1 LFINAITFAYK
12 RDAKAA
18 QTVVNILYT
27 PTIYMPQIIKISAL
41 GNIAELFNTK
51 KSTTTNS
58 NNPQMRKRHW
68 ALGTMLI
75 LGGSWITHTTTATIA
90 TSESQPVE
98 LTSISAQTSVP
109 ELGKK
114 GLELIVSP
122 LENASVVMPAEPEE
136 VFSTIRHTVKKGESL
151 GIIFR
156 KKSLDLSLPY
166 KISQHEIAK
175 QLVSLSIGKEL
186 EFKLDQTKN
195 LREISYPIGALERL
209 AVVINDNKI
218 TSAVVEEVPFTT
230 LQKTVSA
237 EIDSS
242 LYLSALDS
250 GLSNNM
256 IMEMI
261 RIFGW
266 DVDFVLDIRKGDS
279 FHVIYTEYHLGDQ
292 KLSDGD
298 ILAAEF
304 TTQGQTYR
312 AIRFEDDEGHASFY
326 TPQGESMLGTFLRSP
341 VEFSRI
347 SSRFGKR
354 KHPISKKWKAHK
366 GVDYA
371 APRGTPVRATADGKV
386 SLAGRKGG
394 YGNTVVL
401 RHAGRFSTLYAH
413 MNGFAKGIRSG
424 SRVKQGQIIGYVG
437 STGYSTGPHLHYE
450 FRVNGVHRNS
460 LTYKTPKASSV
471 RAELKAE
478 FLQLA
483 ERRSEELNKI
493 QSSYQLAKL
502 SGGSNA
508 GL

>member
-1 LFINAITFAYK
+1 MPHRT
-12 RDAKAA
+12 
-18 QTVVNILYT
+18 QTSI
-27 PTIYMPQIIKISAL
+27 L
-41 GNIAELFNTK
+41 GNLVAILRTNQVKPA
-51 KSTTTNS
+51 NS
-58 NNPQMRKRHW
+58 NKPHLRKRHW
-68 ALGTMLI
+68 VLGTMVI
-75 LGGSWITHTTTATIA
+75 LGGSWITHATTATIA
-90 TSESQPVE
+90 TPESKHIE
-98 LTSISAQTSVP
+98 LAVHTVHT
-109 ELGKK
+109 
-114 GLELIVSP
+114 P
-122 LENASVVMPAEPEE
+122 LEELANISTQIASLSTPETAVKKNLQKE
-136 VFSTIRHTVKKGESL
+136 VFNTVRHTVKKGESL
-151 GIIFR
+151 GTIFR
-156 KKSLDLSLPY
+156 KESLDLSLPY
-166 KISQHEIAK
+166 KISNHEIAK
-175 QLVSLSIGKEL
+175 QLVSLSIGKDL
-186 EFKLDQTKN
+186 EFMFDQSKQ
-195 LREISYPIGALERL
+195 LREIAYPVGALERL
-209 AVVINDNKI
+209 SVKI
-218 TSAVVEEVPFTT
+218 ENSDIVEASVESLPFTT
-230 LQKTVSA
+230 HQKAVSA

-279 FHVIYTEYHLGDQ
+279 FHVIYTEYHLNDK

-312 AIRFEDDEGHASFY
+312 AIRFEDDEGNASFY
-326 TPQGESMLGTFLRSP
+326 TPEGESMLGTFLRSP

-354 KHPISKKWKAHK
+354 KHPISKKWKTHK

-371 APRGTPVRATADGKV
+371 AARGTPVRATADGKV
-386 SLAGRKGG
+386 TLAGRKGG

-413 MNGFAKGIRSG
+413 MHGFAKGVRSG
-424 SRVKQGQIIGYVG
+424 TRVKQGQIIGYVG

-450 FRVNGVHRNS
+450 FRVDGVHRNS

-471 RAELKAE
+471 KEELKGE

-483 ERRSEELNKI
+483 GKWSNELDRV
-493 QSSYQLAKL
+493 QEDYQLAKL
-502 SGGSNA
+502 SSNTTA
-508 GL
+508 L